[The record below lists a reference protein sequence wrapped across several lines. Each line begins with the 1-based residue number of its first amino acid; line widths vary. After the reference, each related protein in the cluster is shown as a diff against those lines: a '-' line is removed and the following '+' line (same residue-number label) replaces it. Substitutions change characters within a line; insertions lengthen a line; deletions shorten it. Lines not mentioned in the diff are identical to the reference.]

1 MNGKYPV
8 IAAVMMLATGCSQ
21 FSQSNHVARNYAN
34 PFLGTTVLTN
44 SVELGYVAPWRTW
57 NGLDGPAAP

>member
-21 FSQSNHVARNYAN
+21 FSQTNHAAKNHVN
-34 PFLGTTVLTN
+34 PFVGTTVLTIAPT
-44 SVELGYVAPWRTW
+44 SAMFLPGALGTA
-57 NGLDGPAAP
+57 